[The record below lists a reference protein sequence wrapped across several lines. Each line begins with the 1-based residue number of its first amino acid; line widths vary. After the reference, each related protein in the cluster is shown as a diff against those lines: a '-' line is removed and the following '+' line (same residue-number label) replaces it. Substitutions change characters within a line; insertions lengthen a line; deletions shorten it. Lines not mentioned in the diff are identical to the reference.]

1 MPKYPLEPVL
11 AIKRDRVDRAEKVV
25 KEKRRLLEIEQEKL
39 REIEAA
45 RDKVKNHYMQ
55 KIQQL
60 RELLDEGTTSD
71 AVLQRKAYI
80 KVVAVQLAE
89 EEEKVN
95 KQKENVLAAS
105 KELEKAEVNLSKRR
119 KEEEKTRLHK
129 EEWMKEALKEEA
141 REIEK
146 EQDEMGQLL
155 YQLRKKKQRE
165 SGESS
170 SWN

>member
-105 KELEKAEVNLSKRR
+105 KELEKAEVNLAKRR

-146 EQDEMGQLL
+146 EQDEMGQLI

>member
-11 AIKRDRVDRAEKVV
+11 AIKKDRVDRAEKVV

-39 REIEAA
+39 REIETA

-95 KQKENVLAAS
+95 KQKESVLAAS
-105 KELEKAEVNLSKRR
+105 KELEKAEVNLAKRR

-129 EEWMKEALKEEA
+129 EEWIKEALKEEA

-155 YQLRKKKQRE
+155 HQLRKKKQRE